1 MSLRRKINIQELQ
14 PDVATLQSRVPPTIP
29 VSEDEKP
36 PIPILDN
43 ASEDSKGKSEDK
55 TDAVNSVINQPG
67 AAHPIQLQSV
77 HWEVP
82 TLWNLL
88 ISPNGTQV

>member
-1 MSLRRKINIQELQ
+1 VSLRKKINFQ
-14 PDVATLQSRVPPTIP
+14 DVATLHSRVPPKSP
-29 VSEDEKP
+29 ASEDEEP

-43 ASEDSKGKSEDK
+43 TSENSKDK
-55 TDAVNSVINQPG
+55 AEEPDTINSVINQPG

-88 ISPNGTQV
+88 IGPNGTQV